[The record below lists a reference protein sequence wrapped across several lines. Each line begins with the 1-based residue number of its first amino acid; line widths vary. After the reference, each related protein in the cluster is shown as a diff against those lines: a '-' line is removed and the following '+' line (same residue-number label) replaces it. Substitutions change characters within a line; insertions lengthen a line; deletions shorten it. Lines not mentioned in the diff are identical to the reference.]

1 MDQPSSSESEI
12 IDILNRH
19 NIFFEREKIFSGLK
33 GVTNNSSLP
42 VDFAINING
51 FLAIIEYNGA
61 QHYRP
66 INNTPSAIA
75 AWRRLTK
82 NGSARIK
89 FATQNNIPLLVIH
102 YKDRKAMKHLI
113 PKFIEDI
120 KFNIHDT
127 KPRYTKNTK
136 AYFAAFPYY
145 NFDKTDDSPEA
156 PVNPLKMEKIEELGC
171 FNIDHAILWTQEGLE
186 TMMAREENYKSEIE
200 QYKSVTSELVM
211 HIHELEEQVEQQSE
225 LIQSLTE
232 PVSESK
238 KDSKSQA
245 VNQNL
250 PDFIG
255 RFRLNDSPRSRLT
268 DDAKTFIR
276 LLSSQY
282 SNDLFEIHRFL
293 KINYDEN
300 ISVPTIKKCV
310 S

>member
-1 MDQPSSSESEI
+1 MEQPSTSESEI
-12 IDILNRH
+12 IEILNRH
-19 NIFFEREKIFSGLK
+19 NIFFEREKVFHELK
-33 GVTNNSSLP
+33 SVNDETLLP
-42 VDFAINING
+42 VDFALNING

-66 INNTPSAIA
+66 INNTPSSIA

-89 FATQNNIPLLVIH
+89 FAEKNNIPLLVIH

-113 PKFIEDI
+113 PKFIEDV

-136 AYFAAFPYY
+136 AYFSAFPYY
-145 NFDKTDDSPEA
+145 NFDKTADTPDA
-156 PVNPLKMEKIEELGC
+156 PVNPLKLEKIEELGC
-171 FNIDHAILWTQEGLE
+171 FNIDHAILWTKEGLE
-186 TMMAREENYKSEIE
+186 TMVAREENYKSEIE
-200 QYKSVTSELVM
+200 QYKNVTSELVL
-211 HIHELEEQVEQQSE
+211 HIHELEEQVDQQSD

-232 PVSESK
+232 PDTDSLPRTESNK
-238 KDSKSQA
+238 
-245 VNQNL
+245 VNL

-268 DDAKTFIR
+268 DDAKTFIK
-276 LLSSQY
+276 LLSNRY